1 LTVADPDFIVT
12 RSALSRWDYVWRTG
26 APHPW
31 GCWISIFKRTS
42 WTWTMYE
49 FFKALHIFGLILM
62 AGNVTVTA
70 FWKVFADRTCKTQI
84 ISFAQWLVTV
94 TDFTFTLTGGFLM
107 VIGGYGAA
115 LVGGIPLFETPWLV
129 LGQLM
134 LLVSGGIWL
143 LILVPIQIRQA
154 RYARDFAIIG
164 DVPEVYKKDSRTWLV
179 WGLISTVPLTL
190 GMYSMVFKPY
200 F

>member
-1 LTVADPDFIVT
+1 MAQRPW
-12 RSALSRWDYVWRTG
+12 RRWNSFV
-26 APHPW
+26 
-31 GCWISIFKRTS
+31 KRAW

-84 ISFAQWLVTV
+84 IGFAQWLVTV

-115 LVGGIPLFETPWLV
+115 LVGGLSLFETPWLV